1 MLLKLQKYDLLVKYV
16 TGNDLHIADTLFCT
30 QLSDSSIDDEDHSE
44 ELKLPVHTMIQNL
57 PVSDAKKYNFR
68 VLQKTMSRCNSSPG

>member
-16 TGNDLHIADTLFCT
+16 RGKELHIADTLSHT
-30 QLSDSSIDDEDHSE
+30 QLSDSSVDEDHSE
-44 ELKLPVHTMIQNL
+44 ELNLPIHTMIQNL

-68 VLQKTMSRCNSSPG
+68 MLQKMMSRCKSSPG

>member
-16 TGNDLHIADTLFCT
+16 RGKELRIADTLSHT
-30 QLSDSSIDDEDHSE
+30 QLSDSSVDEDHSE
-44 ELKLPVHTMIQNL
+44 ELNLPIHTMIQNL

-68 VLQKTMSRCNSSPG
+68 MLQKMMSRCKSSPG